1 MIEEQ
6 VQVATTDGRM
16 PTFIVHPKS
25 DGPFPVVLVLMDGG
39 GIRPALQD
47 VARRLAKLGYY
58 AMLPDLYYRAEL
70 DQPLST
76 DTPAG
81 WDRMTALIQSLSN
94 ERMIGDAEALL
105 GHSSGDS
112 AARSGAAG
120 LMGFCLGGRLSVILS
135 QGLGARIRAAA
146 GIHPGNL
153 ASDADESP
161 HHYLDRVAA
170 ELYLAIAD
178 NDEWCSPEQVSLME
192 KALVEQGVT
201 HQIEWHPG
209 ALHGF
214 GIGGGKNYHEQASEL
229 VWDRVE
235 TLFARRLR

>member
-6 VQVATTDGRM
+6 IQIKTTDGRM
-16 PTFIVHPKS
+16 STFIAHPKS
-25 DGPFPVVLVLMDGG
+25 EGPFPVVLVLMDGG

-47 VARRLAKLGYY
+47 VARRLAGLGYY

-70 DQPLST
+70 TEPLRT
-76 DTPAG
+76 DLPGG
-81 WDRMTALIQSLSN
+81 WERMTALIRSLTDDK
-94 ERMIGDAEALL
+94 MVADAEALL
-105 GHSSGDS
+105 VHARGDS
-112 AARSGAAG
+112 AAGSGAAG
-120 LMGFCLGGRLSVILS
+120 LMGFCLGGRLSVVLA
-135 QGLGARIRAAA
+135 QGLGARIQAAA

-153 ASDADESP
+153 ANDSDESP
-161 HHYLDRVAA
+161 HLRLDGVAA

-178 NDEWCSPEQVSLME
+178 NDEWCSPEQVATME
-192 KALVEQGVT
+192 KALVEGGVS

-214 GIGGGKNYHEQASEL
+214 GIGGSKNYHEQASEL

-235 TLFARRLR
+235 ALFARRLR

>member
-6 VQVATTDGRM
+6 VQIATTDGRM
-16 PTFIVHPKS
+16 PTSILHPKS

-47 VARRLAKLGYY
+47 VARRLARLGYY

-70 DQPLST
+70 AEPLQIDS
-76 DTPAG
+76 PG
-81 WDRMTALIQSLSN
+81 SWDCMTALIQSLTD
-94 ERMIGDAEALL
+94 ERVIGDAEALL
-105 GHSSGDS
+105 EHASTDS
-112 AARSGAAG
+112 AARSAPAG
-120 LMGFCLGGRLSVILS
+120 LLGFCMGGRLSVILC
-135 QGLGARIRAAA
+135 QGLGTRIRAAA

-161 HHYLDRVAA
+161 HRHLDRVAA

-178 NDEWCSPEQVSLME
+178 KDEWCSPEQVSLME
-192 KALVEQGVT
+192 KALVEQGLT

-214 GIGGGKNYHEQASEL
+214 GVGDGKNYHEQASEL